1 MDAIV
6 HGKPP
11 RAPGASDVLAQ
22 RATARGKVQQFE
34 ELFVQQMVGALRQ
47 SAGFGDEDGGLFGS
61 GPGADTY
68 AQWFDQNL
76 AHQVSRSGHVGIADA
91 LMRDLERH
99 HEVPPQ
105 PRPLARPLARPY
117 ARPVAHS
124 VALPVARPVAP
135 HAARTVA
142 LAVPRPVPTTAAPKR
157 RGAVDVAA

>member
-47 SAGFGDEDGGLFGS
+47 SAGFGDEDGGLFGN

-76 AHQVSRSGHVGIADA
+76 AHQV
-91 LMRDLERH
+91 
-99 HEVPPQ
+99 
-105 PRPLARPLARPY
+105 
-117 ARPVAHS
+117 
-124 VALPVARPVAP
+124 
-135 HAARTVA
+135 
-142 LAVPRPVPTTAAPKR
+142 
-157 RGAVDVAA
+157 